1 LLPFGESKNLKVIRG
16 PLLFTYIFAGFW
28 TIDFEG
34 HKIFWMFSNQ
44 VMALYRASLVR
55 LFVGILLLNLMA
67 VTQEVQDLSWQGVQD
82 LSWHSRS
89 PTMAMNFSP

>member
-1 LLPFGESKNLKVIRG
+1 
-16 PLLFTYIFAGFW
+16 
-28 TIDFEG
+28 
-34 HKIFWMFSNQ
+34 
-44 VMALYRASLVR
+44 MALYRASLVR